1 LNLFIYFFCYK
12 ELDPIKNHLRKPN
25 AASILKKQYPP
36 NTGYVILLRSYS
48 MSSFFCKQK
57 FNGKTMQNIPVQAFH
72 WARDLSEKPTG
83 PTLTAR
89 SLGNAPFE
97 VFPVIGVLL
106 YKRGFSV

>member
-1 LNLFIYFFCYK
+1 
-12 ELDPIKNHLRKPN
+12 
-25 AASILKKQYPP
+25 
-36 NTGYVILLRSYS
+36 
-48 MSSFFCKQK
+48 
-57 FNGKTMQNIPVQAFH
+57 MQNIPVQAFH